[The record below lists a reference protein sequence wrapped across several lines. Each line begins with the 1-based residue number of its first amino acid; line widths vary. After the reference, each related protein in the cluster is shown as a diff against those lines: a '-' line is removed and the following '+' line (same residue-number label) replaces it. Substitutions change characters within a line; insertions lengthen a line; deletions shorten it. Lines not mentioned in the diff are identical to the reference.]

1 MSQGPTGHQVP
12 EKWLPRNFTDVFSR
26 LIVKLHLHDT
36 GEVSQL
42 FDSLEF
48 EGVFPKIDELCGV
61 PNLLTSPPH
70 LCFHSRISE
79 LTISYVETQHL
90 AGEDS
95 LLRHCL
101 LLSWTLESRDWNGL
115 KCFFS
120 WWEPSLAT
128 CSFDQQHLGVS
139 KTLWKLMLAGD
150 VAW

>member
-1 MSQGPTGHQVP
+1 MLMSQGPAGHQVP

-26 LIVKLHLHDT
+26 LIVKLHLHDI

-61 PNLLTSPPH
+61 PNLLTSPHIFVFIHEFMRTYHQHQVFPA
-70 LCFHSRISE
+70 S
-79 LTISYVETQHL
+79 VEKP

-101 LLSWTLESRDWNGL
+101 LLSWTLESRD
-115 KCFFS
+115 
-120 WWEPSLAT
+120 
-128 CSFDQQHLGVS
+128 
-139 KTLWKLMLAGD
+139 
-150 VAW
+150 